1 MAAAHDPSQ
10 KRAIMRVYA
19 GYRLLVA
26 SALFFTFIYGI
37 SQSVLG
43 VTSPTLYSL
52 VSCGYL
58 GFSLMVLFQHLLSQ
72 REYRDT
78 GLFFEFFIDIG
89 CIMLMSYCSA
99 SADSGLSLL
108 LIVSISAASMTLPA
122 RLCLSLAS
130 LATIS
135 ALAEVAANTLYER
148 VTIQQFVVAGM
159 MGVAYFST
167 AIAIRYLSNRI
178 VSAQQLAERRRG
190 DLEKLSQINQSIV
203 QRMQTGIVVMSRGGR
218 IKLCNAA
225 AAELLQIPYQHSP
238 ESLLAPP
245 QITAMTVSGHGQ
257 SKIIQL
263 QPSGIEL
270 HVNLTRL
277 DQHGEDDYL
286 LYIDNISKINQR
298 AQNLKLASLGR
309 FTASIAHEIR
319 NPLAAISH
327 AAQLLEEAP
336 GLDAG
341 DARFVGIIRNHANRM
356 NDIIKNILELS
367 RGRLPE
373 PQQFPLI
380 PWLQRFC
387 RDWHSVH
394 RDKLQLQI
402 DYDACNSD
410 AVNVDQSQLTQ
421 IISNITENGI
431 RHSIEANGNA
441 VLRYRLSNQLGD
453 GVTLDIIDS
462 GPGIPAEDQ
471 DKIFEPF
478 FTTQTQGNGL
488 GLYLCRELC
497 LANQIAISY
506 RRDNNGDSCFRLQ
519 FAHPQR
525 GTLPD

>member
-1 MAAAHDPSQ
+1 
-10 KRAIMRVYA
+10 MRVYSA
-19 GYRLLVA
+19 YRLLLA
-26 SALFFTFIYGI
+26 SALFFAFLYGAE
-37 SQSVLG
+37 QSVLG
-43 VTSPTLYSL
+43 STAPEVYSL

-58 GFSLMVLFQHLLSQ
+58 GFSILVFLQHLLSR

-89 CIMLMSYCSA
+89 CIMLMSYCST
-99 SADSGLSLL
+99 SADSGLALL

-135 ALAEVAANTLYER
+135 AIAEVAANALYER
-148 VTIQQFVVAGM
+148 MVAQQFVVAGM
-159 MGVAYFST
+159 MGMAYFTT
-167 AIAIRYLSNRI
+167 AIVIRYLTNRI
-178 VSAQQLAERRRG
+178 SSAQQLAERRRG
-190 DLEKLSQINQSIV
+190 DVERLSQINQSIV
-203 QRMQTGIVVMSRGGR
+203 QRMQTGIVVISRSGR

-225 AAELLQIPYQHSP
+225 AAELLQIPYQRSP
-238 ESLLAPP
+238 ESLFAPP
-245 QITAMTVSGHGQ
+245 QITAMTASGNSQ

-270 HVNLTRL
+270 HINLTHL
-277 DQHGEDDYL
+277 DQHAEDDFL

-327 AAQLLEEAP
+327 AAQLLAEAP
-336 GLDAG
+336 GLAAA
-341 DARFVGIIRNHANRM
+341 DARFVGIIQNHANRM

-373 PQQFPLI
+373 PQPFPLT

-394 RDKLQLQI
+394 NKELELLVDNSACSRDI
-402 DYDACNSD
+402 
-410 AVNVDQSQLTQ
+410 VNVDQSQLSQ
-421 IISNITENGI
+421 ILSNITENGI
-431 RHSIEANGNA
+431 RHSIAAAGRA
-441 VLRYRLSNQLGD
+441 KLRFRLSNALGD
-453 GVTLDIIDS
+453 GVTLDILDN
-462 GPGIPAEDQ
+462 GPGISPEHQ

-506 RRDNNGDSCFRLQ
+506 RRDHNGDSCFRLQ